1 MMDYGCDNFE
11 VNESRITLNVYLNCY
26 DIVQKDEEI
35 KKLTLEEDLP
45 EIKRA

>member
-1 MMDYGCDNFE
+1 MMMDYDNFE
-11 VNESRITLNVYLNCY
+11 VNESRISLNVILNIY
-26 DIVQKDEEI
+26 NVVQKDEEL